1 MERNMPNNIAA
12 TSTIEEFEET
22 DEFGKDDFGFILGPD
37 GELKSIMIPEDHV
50 GEFPDEVTMI
60 LNIYGIND
68 INELNNRHLH

>member
-1 MERNMPNNIAA
+1 MPNNIVA

-22 DEFGKDDFGFILGPD
+22 DEFGEDDFGFILGPD

-50 GEFPDEVTMI
+50 GELPEKVLMI

-68 INELNNRHLH
+68 IDELSKRRLH